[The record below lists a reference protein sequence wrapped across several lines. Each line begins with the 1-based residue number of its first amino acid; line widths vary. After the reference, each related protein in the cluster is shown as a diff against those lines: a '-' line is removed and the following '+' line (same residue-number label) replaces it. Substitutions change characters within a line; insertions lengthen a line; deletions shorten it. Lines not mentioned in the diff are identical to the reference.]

1 MTQKDIMLQHKGDI
15 GKMMNPGSEKHQSM
29 RGFDEDYVD
38 IVDYII
44 RCTHKIWEEKGVGL
58 IYTHYLHNCVVH
70 TSSGQIYGR
79 DEVVAGTIQAI
90 AAFPDRRLYG
100 DEVIWTG
107 DDEVGY
113 YSSHRLTHV
122 GHNTGY
128 SAYGPPTGRRVA
140 YNAIANCLVKENR
153 IVEEWLI
160 RDELSLVR
168 QLGFNV
174 PAMVKQMVKLDQER
188 GIQTYVPGEVERL
201 QGQLPPM
208 IMPAQTTEGFDIDY
222 FIRRAFHEVW
232 NWRLLNKID
241 EYYAVNYQAY
251 MASDRHLYGLG
262 DLKAFILSIMSP
274 FPDIALT
281 VDHVCWTGNAE
292 EGYRVAT
299 RWTMMGT
306 HSGPGIYGKPTGKR
320 IRIMGTSHQLLKQ
333 EKIVQEWTLFDEF
346 ALLKQIYVAEG

>member
-15 GKMMNPGSEKHQSM
+15 GKMMNPGSEKHQGM
-29 RGFDEDYVD
+29 RGFDDDYVD

-44 RCTHKIWEEKGVGL
+44 RCTHKIWEEKGIGL
-58 IYTHYLHNCVVH
+58 IYTHYNHNCVVH

-140 YNAIANCLVKENR
+140 YNAIANCKVKENR
-153 IVEEWLI
+153 VVEEWLI

-174 PAMVKQMVKLDQER
+174 PAMVKEMVKLEEER

-208 IMPAQTTEGFDIDY
+208 IMPPQTTEGFDVDY

-262 DLKAFILSIMSP
+262 DLKAFILSMMSP

-306 HSGPGIYGKPTGKR
+306 HSGPGIYGRPTGKR
-320 IRIMGTSHQLLKQ
+320 MRIMGTSHQLLKQ